1 MGGCE
6 ELYEVILLI
15 LPIDPW
21 PDQDEMKTLT
31 PNTVSLFDSLN
42 SSYTDLQADRRL
54 DRKELAEAWRTS
66 PAVILPDSELQPLPL
81 TAGRRRH

>member
-6 ELYEVILLI
+6 ESYKVILLI

-42 SSYTDLQADRRL
+42 SSDTDIQADRRL

-66 PAVILPDSELQPLPL
+66 PAVILSDSELKPLP